1 MSKFTFKLFDV
12 ILMKLDH
19 VAEHHDKFY
28 CSDIQ
33 IKNGVQSA
41 RLRCRFDADGPE
53 KGVLFQS
60 DTVSCSLS
68 GDGVIMRCSR
78 KLGDAVSV
86 LDGVVLEHAKTHPE
100 EWFGKNLDDS
110 VVIKMFQ
117 PTIVEGTD
125 EMRALMLDTDV
136 FDIYRN
142 LCEPS
147 VVHDGCQCVVMMEV
161 VGVYFAKR
169 KFGLRWNVKQILA
182 NPTKHVKGYAFDDEE

>member
-1 MSKFTFKLFDV
+1 
-12 ILMKLDH
+12 MKLEH
-19 VAEHHDKFY
+19 VAEHRDNFY
-28 CSDIQ
+28 CTDIQ
-33 IKNGVQSA
+33 IKNGVQSV
-41 RLRCRFDADGPE
+41 RVRTRSHTGGPE

-68 GDGVIMRCSR
+68 GDGVIMGCSR
-78 KLGDAVSV
+78 KLSDAVSV
-86 LDGVVLEHAKTHPE
+86 LDGVVLEHAKTHSE

-117 PTIVEGTD
+117 PTIVEDRG

-161 VGVYFAKR
+161 VGVYFSKR